1 MGRRARAWW
10 VMLGM
15 LAWVQPLQAV
25 DPSKTGPYAVG
36 SATVAVRRPSGSTF
50 NALLYYPATMGGANA
65 PLDAAQGPY
74 PAISY
79 GHGFLQQ
86 PSGSAS
92 TLQHLASH
100 GHIVIASTSE
110 TGFLP
115 SHSNFA
121 KDIRYTLDYLSAR
134 NRNPADAFYGK
145 VNEDRFGLVGY
156 SMGGG
161 AVQLAAAADT
171 RVKAVVGLAAAV
183 TNPSPVPLLP
193 ELRTPIALL
202 SGDEDTIVPPDSAL
216 VPMYNAAKAPKLRTL
231 IDGGSHVGF
240 LDEPPLLFSDEG
252 SLPAEKQLAIT
263 KTYLASYFGL
273 YLQND
278 QAMWRNHWG
287 PEAFTQAGLETQGD
301 PGVTLLVDSLGKT
314 GVPNQAVRYEVKLT
328 NSGPEANR
336 FTLFGEDN
344 GWDFQLPEP
353 RTPAL
358 ESGQTFSFFVDVA
371 VPKGVAPG
379 TTDVLLLSARSEK
392 DLATRGFVRLV
403 TMAGKLAC
411 DFDSDGVLGVGDID
425 LLSVRLREQTTDLAY
440 DVDRNGQVDG
450 LDLVAL
456 VEDPDKLKTYVGD
469 ANLDGVFDS
478 SDFVQV
484 FAAGLYEDGGDA
496 KATWASG
503 DWNADAR
510 FDSRDLVAAFQRGGY
525 ERGPRAAVAAV
536 PEPAGLVMLLTGLLV
551 ARKGFSFRRR
561 RRTRLAAIEI

>member
-1 MGRRARAWW
+1 
-10 VMLGM
+10 MLGM

-25 DPSKTGPYAVG
+25 DPSKPGPYAVG

-50 NALLYYPATMGGANA
+50 NALLFYPATTGGANA
-65 PLDAAQGPY
+65 PLDAAHGPY

-100 GHIVIASTSE
+100 GHMVIASTSE

-202 SGDEDTIVPPDSAL
+202 SGDEDTIVPPDSAMT
-216 VPMYNAAKAPKLRTL
+216 PMYNAAKAPKLRTL

-252 SLPAEKQLAIT
+252 SLPAEKQLALT

-273 YLQND
+273 YLQDD
-278 QAMWRNHWG
+278 QPMWRTIWG
-287 PEAFTQAGLETQGD
+287 PEAFTQPGMATQGD
-301 PGVTLLVDSLGKT
+301 PGVTLVVDAPAKT
-314 GVPNQAVRYEVKLT
+314 GTPQESVRYEVKLT

-344 GWDFQLPEP
+344 RWDIQLQES

-358 ESGQTFSFFVDVA
+358 QPGQTYSFFVDVA
-371 VPKGVAPG
+371 VPQGTRPGV
-379 TTDVLLLSARSEK
+379 TDALLLSARSDN
-392 DLATRGFVRLV
+392 DLATRGFTRL
-403 TMAGKLAC
+403 TTTAGRLAC

-425 LLSVRLREQTTDLAY
+425 LLAVRLREQTSDLAY
-440 DVDRNGQVDG
+440 DVDRNGRVDD
-450 LDLVAL
+450 LDLLAL
-456 VEDPDKLKTYVGD
+456 VEDSDKLNTFVGD
-469 ANLDGVFDS
+469 ANLDGEFDS

-484 FAAGLYEDGGDA
+484 FAAGLYEDGGQA

-510 FDSRDLVAAFQRGGY
+510 FDSQDLVAAFQRGGY

-536 PEPAGLVMLLTGLLV
+536 PEPAGFMGTAFMLAIIGW
-551 ARKGFSFRRR
+551 
-561 RRTRLAAIEI
+561 RRTRRGASRKNGSRAAPPCSSW